1 MFTYQK
7 ATPEILETLWN
18 DNIKLHKDE
27 KERWMRWKKIYID
40 ENEKNLATTFAICK
54 DGYPIGE
61 GTLLWNKEC
70 HAIKE
75 RTSLAS
81 IGTICNVNALRIQKA
96 YEGQGHI
103 SKLMKVM
110 EEYARNLGYQKI
122 SIGVEANQTRNLAI
136 YLHFGYQELIH
147 VENEDGELVLY
158 YAKTL

>member
-1 MFTYQK
+1 M
-7 ATPEILETLWN
+7 
-18 DNIKLHKDE
+18 
-27 KERWMRWKKIYID
+27 
-40 ENEKNLATTFAICK
+40 
-54 DGYPIGE
+54 
-61 GTLLWNKEC
+61 
-70 HAIKE
+70 
-75 RTSLAS
+75 
-81 IGTICNVNALRIQKA
+81 NALRIQKA

-136 YLHFGYQELIH
+136 YLHFWYQELIH